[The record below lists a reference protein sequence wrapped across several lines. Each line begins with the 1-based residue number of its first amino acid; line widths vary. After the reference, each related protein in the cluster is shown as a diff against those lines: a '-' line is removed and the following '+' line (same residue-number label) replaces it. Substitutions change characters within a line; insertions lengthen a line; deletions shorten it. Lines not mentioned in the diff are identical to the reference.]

1 MIPNPCPRRWEEMDG
16 DAKRRYCG
24 GCGRYVHAVAAYSD
38 REWAAMLSEGRVC
51 AYSEGEGAEAPRSRR
66 AVVAGA
72 LLTTISPLL
81 AQTGR
86 LRVTVVDLTGAAV
99 GQAEVAL
106 VGANGT
112 ERMAKADE
120 AGVAVFADLPL
131 GDCQVRVSRP
141 GFVLWRGNA
150 TVGGA
155 EARVDARLAVG
166 KIDTGVW
173 VTTEPRRKWYR
184 LWRR

>member
-1 MIPNPCPRRWEEMDG
+1 MIPNPCPRGWEEMDG
-16 DAKRRYCG
+16 DTKRRFCD

-38 REWAAMLSEGRVC
+38 REWAAMLAEGRVC

-66 AVVAGA
+66 ALVAGA

-86 LRVTVVDLTGAAV
+86 LRVAAVDPTGATV

-106 VGANGT
+106 VCANGT

-120 AGVAVFADLPL
+120 AGVVVFADLPL

-141 GFVLWRGNA
+141 GFVLWRGKA
-150 TVGGA
+150 TVGAA
-155 EARVDARLAVG
+155 EARVDVKLTIG
-166 KIDTGVW
+166 KIDTGIW
-173 VTTEPRRKWYR
+173 VTQPRRKWYR

>member
-1 MIPNPCPRRWEEMDG
+1 MDG
-16 DAKRRYCG
+16 DARRRFCD

-38 REWAAMLSEGRVC
+38 REWAAMLAEGRVC

-86 LRVTVVDLTGAAV
+86 LRVTVVDVTDAAV
-99 GQAEVAL
+99 GRAEVAL
-106 VGANGT
+106 VCANGT
-112 ERMAKADE
+112 ERTAKADE

-131 GDCQVRVSRP
+131 GDCRIRVASP
-141 GFVLWRGNA
+141 GFVVWRGKA
-150 TVGGA
+150 TIDGA
-155 EARVDARLAVG
+155 EVRVAAKLQIG
-166 KIDTGVW
+166 KIEMGTW
-173 VTTEPRRKWYR
+173 VEAPRRKWYR